1 MKLLISLYFFILAI
15 IQAGLL
21 FGVYFYY
28 RAKLT
33 VRPGLFWIPSLLC
46 SVLALASFGLGV
58 LWVDDVVNPHI
69 NFTVSNTLFY
79 IATALQ
85 GLFFTSLNRVISK
98 REFIA
103 FVVSVLLFFGLFE
116 VMRAIGNYE
125 SRTIFIA
132 SIMAL
137 IYLWQIVQLKIK
149 RKRNPS
155 IALRLL
161 QYLSVIEL
169 LFNLYRIFFLA
180 LSATTI
186 HHVSEV
192 PPVLILI
199 TIGILLINTM
209 SYIFIVAYWAERIS
223 IDNYNKRA
231 ENKEIKTLLDERELL
246 IGSLLRAN
254 KTSAT
259 GALSASI
266 AHELNQ
272 PLAASSLNIQFLQ
285 KKLADGDFSPS
296 MHGKILATL
305 LADNQ
310 RAASIIRS
318 LKGIFSDQK
327 VEVGKVVFS
336 RLMESIVNIFT
347 PELTAKNI
355 QLELNF
361 DPELRIEG
369 NYDELQQ
376 VMLNL
381 VGNAIQALSEVNK
394 SPKIISVEGR
404 YTPDGIQISVADNG
418 LGVPI
423 ASQEHLF
430 ELLVRSKSK
439 GMGLGLWLC
448 THIIT
453 RHGGK
458 IFYQNAKDGGA
469 QFVMRLPLK
478 SPL

>member
-1 MKLLISLYFFILAI
+1 
-15 IQAGLL
+15 
-21 FGVYFYY
+21 
-28 RAKLT
+28 
-33 VRPGLFWIPSLLC
+33 
-46 SVLALASFGLGV
+46 
-58 LWVDDVVNPHI
+58 
-69 NFTVSNTLFY
+69 
-79 IATALQ
+79 
-85 GLFFTSLNRVISK
+85 
-98 REFIA
+98 
-103 FVVSVLLFFGLFE
+103 
-116 VMRAIGNYE
+116 
-125 SRTIFIA
+125 
-132 SIMAL
+132 
-137 IYLWQIVQLKIK
+137 
-149 RKRNPS
+149 
-155 IALRLL
+155 
-161 QYLSVIEL
+161 
-169 LFNLYRIFFLA
+169 
-180 LSATTI
+180 
-186 HHVSEV
+186 
-192 PPVLILI
+192 
-199 TIGILLINTM
+199 M